1 MFGKSSLIFAVT
13 ILYINIISIS
23 SQCIPNQNC
32 PYLQGNCV
40 GNTCVCSYGYKT
52 FFTQQGAEP
61 IFCNY
66 KQTNKWIPFFLELF
80 FPTIGLFYL
89 GRYFHAFI
97 KLAVFIP
104 LIWSGKEVSCLWGTL
119 FFLFY
124 FVDLFL
130 LAFGVYSDGYGI
142 PLI

>member
-1 MFGKSSLIFAVT
+1 MFGKSSLIFAVI

-32 PYLQGNCV
+32 PNLQGNCV
-40 GNTCVCSYGYKT
+40 GNVCVCSYGYQT
-52 FFTQQGAEP
+52 FFTKQVANP
-61 IFCNY
+61 IYCNY
-66 KQTNKWIPFFLELF
+66 KQTNKWIPFFLEFF

-97 KLAVFIP
+97 KLFVFIP
-104 LIWSGKEVSCLWGTL
+104 LVWYGKEVSCFWGTL
-119 FFLFY
+119 FFIFY

>member
-1 MFGKSSLIFAVT
+1 MD
-13 ILYINIISIS
+13 SI
-23 SQCIPNQNC
+23 
-32 PYLQGNCV
+32 
-40 GNTCVCSYGYKT
+40 
-52 FFTQQGAEP
+52 
-61 IFCNY
+61 
-66 KQTNKWIPFFLELF
+66 FLELF

>member
-1 MFGKSSLIFAVT
+1 MFGKSSLIFVVI

-32 PYLQGNCV
+32 PNLQGNCV
-40 GNTCVCSYGYKT
+40 LNVCVCTYGYKT
-52 FFTQQGAEP
+52 FFTEQVANP
-61 IFCNY
+61 IYCNY
-66 KQTNKWIPFFLELF
+66 KQTNKWIP
-80 FPTIGLFYL
+80 FYL

-97 KLAVFIP
+97 KLFVFIP
-104 LIWSGKEVSCLWGTL
+104 LVWYGKEVSCFWGTL
-119 FFLFY
+119 FFIFY